1 MANDLKNRV
10 LSGEIQDPRHCQQE
24 AIDAL
29 LTAGACVAVADGRIT
44 ISERDEAVS
53 FIERSRVAPS
63 VTPDEIVELFDQ
75 RTRRLEQGDFA
86 DFIVAGL
93 RPVAGLPVSFD
104 LIRMAERVA
113 MADEQLHPREIQAI
127 RLLHL
132 ITTGLPRPKVVSP
145 VGRHCDER
153 A

>member
-1 MANDLKNRV
+1 MANDLNSCV

-24 AIDAL
+24 AVNAL

-44 ISERDEAVS
+44 LSERDEAVS

-63 VTPDEIVELFDQ
+63 VTRDEVAELFDQ
-75 RTRRLEQGDFA
+75 RTRRLEEGDFV

-104 LIRMAERVA
+104 LIRMAECIA
-113 MADEQLHPREIQAI
+113 TADEQLHPREIQAI

-132 ITTGLPRPKVVSP
+132 ITTNLPRPKLVSP
-145 VGRHCDER
+145 VG
-153 A
+153 